1 METMIEVE
9 DDWLQI
15 VYVYNILKAVKT
27 TWYLESRVGRL
38 VLPWPGLKKRVSSR
52 SEEWSHFS
60 VNVSRD
66 FRCTRGMFCCCFQEL
81 HISWSFMLWIPTSR
95 KFLLEQ
101 HVPCLIPT
109 SNKHHGAGPN
119 GRNAGVYSTTKLFG
133 CLARRDFQVVDP
145 WQKNGNCN
153 WSTGCLTHL
162 GPDPGKTG
170 DWSKKMMK
178 QIDLSSSLY
187 ILIKTI
193 TCESNFFCPILLY
206 GILVLRTK
214 PNWTNLLRWAPEFD
228 LSTNTNM
235 RKFDHKH
242 IELLF
247 IPFNKIPTKQHT
259 MYMDV
264 YGCI

>member
-1 METMIEVE
+1 MI
-9 DDWLQI
+9 
-15 VYVYNILKAVKT
+15 
-27 TWYLESRVGRL
+27 SRVVRL

-60 VNVSRD
+60 VNVSLD

-145 WQKNGNCN
+145 WQKNGSCN

-170 DWSKKMMK
+170 DWSKKNDETNWFI
-178 QIDLSSSLY
+178 QFTLHINQNYLHVNP
-187 ILIKTI
+187 
-193 TCESNFFCPILLY
+193 TCFAQFFCTESSFWVRNQIEPTCFGEHPSLIYPQIQTWENLIINKLSYCSFPVIRSPRNSIPCIWMYIVDPQDLFIKFAPSKPGILL
-206 GILVLRTK
+206 
-214 PNWTNLLRWAPEFD
+214 PSPPAD
-228 LSTNTNM
+228 
-235 RKFDHKH
+235 
-242 IELLF
+242 
-247 IPFNKIPTKQHT
+247 
-259 MYMDV
+259 
-264 YGCI
+264 